1 MSVLLGEAVT
11 AGNDVV
17 ISGAAAKEL
26 WTMDIELPREAD
38 ATAAVELTDVE
49 HMMVSVTPW
58 CMTLGREKSWLQYC
72 SKYAS
77 IWNTDSSISLASS
90 AAAITL
96 FTICVLCTY
105 GIFS

>member
-11 AGNDVV
+11 AGN
-17 ISGAAAKEL
+17 ATEL

-58 CMTLGREKSWLQYC
+58 CIEKSWLQYC

-77 IWNTDSSISLASS
+77 IWNTDSSTSLASS
-90 AAAITL
+90 AAAFTL
-96 FTICVLCTY
+96 FTICVPCTY